1 MYLSK
6 KKYILLWKRLT
17 KIYKKPKKLFLYI
30 LNFKIFRFIPDK
42 TFLKMKYWLRIG
54 KKLNLSNPKTF
65 NEKLQWLKLYDRNPK
80 YTDLVDKDK
89 VREYIAKTIGEEYL
103 IPLLEVYDSYEEID
117 FDKLPNQFV
126 LKCTHDSGG
135 LVICKNKN
143 EFDIE
148 SARKKMNKSLKR
160 NFYYHGREWCYK
172 NIKPKIICEKY
183 MVDESGV
190 ELKDYK
196 IFCFN
201 GEPKIIQVDYN
212 RFIGHK
218 RNLYDTQWNYIPA
231 SIQYPTDPEVKIMK
245 PEKLNEML
253 KLAKVLAKDYPHVRV
268 DFYSIN
274 EKIYFGEMTFY
285 HGSGF
290 ERFKPES
297 LGRKMGNWIKLPD
310 EN

>member
-160 NFYYHGREWCYK
+160 NFYYHGREWSYK

-290 ERFKPES
+290 QRFKPES